1 MFPPMGPAGRNSDRH
16 AAQGGA
22 RISLADVL
30 SALSCALD
38 LTEGQPAG
46 HAVRSCVIGMH
57 IAREIGLPIEAQR
70 DLYYASLMKDA
81 GCSTNASKMM
91 QILGTDD
98 IAGKRDAVAMDWT
111 RTGWES
117 IQFALAHVKTG
128 APFLERMRALFEMAV
143 NQKQNTKVLHQMRCE
158 RGASV
163 ARKIGLRE
171 EAANAIQC
179 LNEHWNGRGEPQGL
193 RGQHIPMPSRIMNIA
208 QTADVFYSRH
218 GGADAAGAVDIVRQR
233 TRRWFDPELVR
244 AFCSLAAREALWT
257 DLANASKR
265 VIELEPGAE
274 LIDLNET
281 TLDNI
286 CLAFAEVIDAKS
298 PFTYRHS
305 SGVAAAAVAIAKTL
319 SLSEPEVVF
328 LRRAGLLH
336 DIGKLSV
343 PNTILDKPDK
353 LTEDEWSV
361 VRKHPYYSYEILRR
375 IPGFGDL
382 ADIAASHHEKL
393 DGTGYFRNLSA
404 KELTL
409 PARILVVA
417 DIYDA
422 LAAKRPYRDALPL
435 EKVLGII
442 SSDVPRAL
450 DPSCFEAL
458 KAAVDSASDPSAS
471 LMALSSAIKPSAIE
485 SPPIKESHDKN
496 PQPRPDRTLSR

>member
-1 MFPPMGPAGRNSDRH
+1 VQDNSRLRRASDRR
-16 AAQGGA
+16 AAPSGA
-22 RISLADVL
+22 RISLAEVL
-30 SALSCALD
+30 SALSFALD

-57 IAREIGLPIEAQR
+57 IAGEIGLPVEAQT

-143 NQKQNTKVLHQMRCE
+143 NQKENTKVLHQMRCE
-158 RGASV
+158 RGAAV

-171 EAANAIQC
+171 EAAEAIHC
-179 LNEHWNGRGEPQGL
+179 LNEHWNGRGEPRGL
-193 RGQHIPMPSRIMNIA
+193 RGQHIPLLSRIMNIA
-208 QTADVFYSRH
+208 QTADVYYSRQ
-218 GGADAAGAVDIVRQR
+218 GEPDAAGAIEIVRQR
-233 TRRWFDPELVR
+233 ARRWFDPDLVR
-244 AFCSLAAREALWT
+244 AFCSLAARGAVWI

-265 VIELEPGAE
+265 VIELEPSAE

-305 SGVAAAAVAIAKTL
+305 SGVAEAAVAIAKTL
-319 SLSEPEVVF
+319 ALSEPEVVF

-343 PNTILDKPDK
+343 PNTILDKPGK

-361 VRKHPYYSYEILRR
+361 VRKHPYYSYQILRR

-404 KELTL
+404 AELSL

-458 KAAVDSASDPSAS
+458 KTAVDSASDPSAG
-471 LMALSSAIKPSAIE
+471 LMALSSAIKTSTL
-485 SPPIKESHDKN
+485 KENHDKV
-496 PQPRPDRTLSR
+496 PQPDPHRTVSL

>member
-1 MFPPMGPAGRNSDRH
+1 VQHISPLIGSPGRQTGQRE
-16 AAQGGA
+16 A
-22 RISLADVL
+22 RISLAEVL
-30 SALSCALD
+30 SALSFALD

-57 IAREIGLPIEAQR
+57 IADEIGLPAEAQS

-111 RTGWES
+111 HTGWES
-117 IQFALAHVKTG
+117 IQFALSHVKTG
-128 APFLERMRALFEMAV
+128 APFLERMRALFEMAA
-143 NQKQNTKVLHQMRCE
+143 NQKQNSKLLHQMRCE

-179 LNEHWNGRGEPQGL
+179 LNEHWNGRGEPQGM
-193 RGQHIPMPSRIMNIA
+193 RGEHIPLLSRIMNIA

-218 GGADAAGAVDIVRQR
+218 GEPDAAGAVEIVRHR
-233 TRRWFDPELVR
+233 AKRWFDPSLVK
-244 AFCSLAAREALWT
+244 AFSSLAAREAVWM

-265 VIELEPGAE
+265 VIELEPSAE
-274 LIDLNET
+274 LIELNET

-336 DIGKLSV
+336 DIGKLGV
-343 PNTILDKPDK
+343 PNTILDKPGK

-361 VRKHPYYSYEILRR
+361 VRKHPYYSYQVLRR

-393 DGTGYFRNLSA
+393 DGSGYFRNLSA
-404 KELTL
+404 TELSL

-422 LAAKRPYRDALPL
+422 LSAKRPYRDALPL

-450 DPSCFEAL
+450 DPTCFEAL
-458 KAAVDSASDPSAS
+458 KTAVDSAIDPSVS

-485 SPPIKESHDKN
+485 SSAIKESHDKA
-496 PQPRPDRTLSR
+496 PQTNPDRTFSR